1 MTIKTISKDQI
12 GSVKKLW
19 EELNAHHFTHSSHFK
34 DYFSRLSFDKRMNN
48 LTRRERFVAFVAETN
63 NEPIGYCIATVYGG
77 NGEID
82 SLFVNKAYRKKGL
95 GKELVSLALQ
105 WLEEQ
110 NCETILVYIAEG
122 NENVL
127 NFYRGFGF
135 AERFVVMQKRNA

>member
-1 MTIKTISKDQI
+1 MRIKTISKKQI

-19 EELNAHHFTHSSHFK
+19 EELNAHHLTHSSHFK
-34 DYFSRLSFDKRMNN
+34 DLFSRLSFDKRMSN
-48 LTRRERFVAFVAETN
+48 LIKRERFVAYVAENN
-63 NEPIGYCIATVYGG
+63 NEPIGYCIATVNSR
-77 NGEID
+77 NGELD

-105 WLEEQ
+105 WLEKQ
-110 NCETILVYIAEG
+110 NCETIIVYIAEG

-127 NFYRGFGF
+127 DFYRRFGF

>member
-1 MTIKTISKDQI
+1 MKIKTISKDQI

-19 EELNAHHFTHSSHFK
+19 EELNAHHSTQSSHFK
-34 DYFSRLSFDKRMNN
+34 DLFSRLSFEKRMNN
-48 LTRRERFVAFVAETN
+48 LIMRDRFVAYVAENN
-63 NEPIGYCIATVYGG
+63 NEPIGYCIATVNSG

-95 GKELVSLALQ
+95 GKELVSLALH
-105 WLEEQ
+105 WLGEQ

-127 NFYRGFGF
+127 DFYRRFGF